1 MRKADIVNRI
11 TEKTGLEKVDVMVVV
26 EAFCKEIRESMA
38 EGNNVYVRGFG
49 SFVVKTRKKK
59 IGRIIK
65 KNIAIEIPEQRIPA
79 FKPAKVFL
87 DRVKAGKKLK
97 TNSKL

>member
-26 EAFCKEIRESMA
+26 EAFCKEIKESMA

-49 SFVVKTRKKK
+49 SFIVKTLSLIHISEPTR
-59 IGRIIK
+59 
-65 KNIAIEIPEQRIPA
+65 PY
-79 FKPAKVFL
+79 
-87 DRVKAGKKLK
+87 
-97 TNSKL
+97 

>member
-1 MRKADIVNRI
+1 MWFKVLIIKLKRNAMRKADIVNRI

-59 IGRIIK
+59 SDVLLR
-65 KNIAIEIPEQRIPA
+65 
-79 FKPAKVFL
+79 
-87 DRVKAGKKLK
+87 K
-97 TNSKL
+97 T

>member
-11 TEKTGLEKVDVMVVV
+11 TDKTGIEKVDVMVVV
-26 EAFCKEIRESMA
+26 EAFCKEIKESMA

-65 KNIAIEIPEQRIPA
+65 KNIAIEIPEQKVPA
-79 FKPAKVFL
+79 FKPAKVFIQ
-87 DRVKAGKKLK
+87 RVRDGKKNNL
-97 TNSKL
+97 NL

>member
-26 EAFCKEIRESMA
+26 ETFCKEVKESMA

-65 KNIAIEIPEQRIPA
+65 KNIAIEIPEQKIPT
-79 FKPAKVFL
+79 FKPAKIFVQKVR
-87 DRVKAGKKLK
+87 DGKKNK
-97 TNSKL
+97 IK

>member
-26 EAFCKEIRESMA
+26 EAFCKEIKESMA

-49 SFVVKTRKKK
+49 SFIVKTRKKK

-65 KNIAIEIPEQRIPA
+65 KNIAIEIPEQKIPV

-87 DRVKAGKKLK
+87 QRVRDGKKNK
-97 TNSKL
+97 IK

>member
-26 EAFCKEIRESMA
+26 EAFCKEIRETMA

-65 KNIAIEIPEQRIPA
+65 KNIAIEIPEQKIPA
-79 FKPAKVFL
+79 FKPAKIFIT
-87 DRVKAGKKLK
+87 RVKEGKK
-97 TNSKL
+97 SKASL

>member
-26 EAFCKEIRESMA
+26 EAFCKEIKETMA
-38 EGNNVYVRGFG
+38 EGNNVYLRGFG

-59 IGRIIK
+59 IGRNIK
-65 KNIAIEIPEQRIPA
+65 KNIAVEIPEQKMPS
-79 FKPAKVFL
+79 FKPAQLFI
-87 DRVKAGKKLK
+87 DRVKNCKKPK
-97 TNSKL
+97 

>member
-26 EAFCKEIRESMA
+26 EAFCKEIREAMA

-65 KNIAIEIPEQRIPA
+65 KNIAIEIPEQKVPA
-79 FKPAKVFL
+79 FKPSKMFVN
-87 DRVKAGKKLK
+87 RVRDGKKNK
-97 TNSKL
+97 IVN

>member
-79 FKPAKVFL
+79 FKPAKIFL
-87 DRVKAGKKLK
+87 DKVKAGKKTKSNPNL
-97 TNSKL
+97 

>member
-26 EAFCKEIRESMA
+26 EAFCKEIKESMA
-38 EGNNVYVRGFG
+38 EGNNVYLRGFG
-49 SFVVKTRKKK
+49 SFVVKTRKRK

-65 KNIAIEIPEQRIPA
+65 KNIAIEIPEQKIPT
-79 FKPAKVFL
+79 FKPAKLFIN
-87 DRVKAGKKLK
+87 RVKDGKK
-97 TNSKL
+97 SKSGN